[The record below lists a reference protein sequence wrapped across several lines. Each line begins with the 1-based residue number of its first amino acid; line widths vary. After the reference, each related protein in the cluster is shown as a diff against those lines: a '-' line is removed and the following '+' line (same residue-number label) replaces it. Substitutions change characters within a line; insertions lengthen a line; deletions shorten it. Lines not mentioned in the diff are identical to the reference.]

1 MGTVLTRP
9 PHHLTGI
16 AATVLY
22 AVLALTACTSPPS
35 TGQPTST
42 AGSSASPTDVPEMWA
57 FEADPNSAYGL
68 PKPVGLAPEVKPAT
82 RVLSDAEA
90 KGVTG
95 VEILNKDVCQRRSTL
110 EPKCRYRIALASV
123 PADVTPG
130 RVLVSGVSPAAP
142 AGFLVSV
149 DAIEGTT
156 VLATEA
162 GLGDALAQGE
172 FRGERAFTPT
182 QITSSA
188 LTSGVTRL
196 PGPGPATSSLPG
208 TGPTSSGGKGT
219 AVRVGPSL
227 SATLLGEGM
236 DFHYGV
242 DVTPT
247 PGVHIVGEV
256 HFSAGCGVD
265 GGLTYWHG
273 IPDGAWFDASCHLR
287 QGAKFDLS
295 VSAPAG
301 GTTSH
306 QLAKEVMDV
315 IYFQVGPVPVIIVPE
330 LVVSVTTAGQLSV
343 GVSFGA
349 QESIDASIGIGYHG
363 GFQPYARFDADSD
376 SHHQLP
382 TGPVDSTVGGN
393 IAVRMMLYGV
403 LGPEISG
410 LGHVK
415 FTGGPDQSPKV
426 CYAIRAAVGASVVL
440 DFVIKSWN
448 WGPYLFIDKTFKQG
462 CRVNTPPIVTIT
474 SPTEGGTIPLGS
486 VLLPQLSATATDA
499 DDGTLKSG
507 WSSDVDGYLG
517 VAAGPLQA
525 GGLKTPGA
533 HTLTASTTDSDG
545 ASASAQVHVTV
556 VAPTLTMTTV
566 VTDLGGQAVTLGGGR
581 LTAAQGAAYL
591 VIAQPRAPVNLA
603 QPACTS
609 VTWTASIPLEDK
621 GNCVARIELPSQ
633 GTYAVTATL
642 ANPYGA
648 PVVATIPIVVGAPP
662 AVIIPTFEGISA
674 TSSTRGVLVDG
685 GAFGSGEDLTLR
697 MRYLNEAAS
706 GVAVSYTWSVRMDSG
721 AWADLTTTVRDA
733 PGTSTRTFTKVGYT
747 TNHTVTFRCVVTARA
762 SGQPVTVRAITLTFI
777 AAPA

>member
-1 MGTVLTRP
+1 MGTLLTRP
-9 PHHLTGI
+9 PRHLTGI
-16 AATVLY
+16 AASVLY

-35 TGQPTST
+35 TGQPST
-42 AGSSASPTDVPEMWA
+42 TTGSTASPTDVPEKWA

-68 PKPVGLAPEVKPAT
+68 PKPVGLAPEVKPQT

-90 KGVTG
+90 KAVTT
-95 VEILNKDVCQRRSTL
+95 VEILNKDACLHRSTV
-110 EPKCRYRIALASV
+110 EPKCRYRIALGAL
-123 PADVTPG
+123 PAELTPG
-130 RVLVSGVSPAAP
+130 RVLVSGVSTAAP
-142 AGFLVSV
+142 AGFLVTV
-149 DAIEGTT
+149 DSIEGNT

-172 FRGERAFTPT
+172 FRGERAFTPK
-182 QITSSA
+182 QITASE
-188 LTSGVTRL
+188 LTPGVTRL
-196 PGPGPATSSLPG
+196 SGPGPATSSLPG
-208 TGPTSSGGKGT
+208 TGPTSGGSKGT
-219 AVRVGPSL
+219 AVRLGL
-227 SATLLGEGM
+227 DLGNALLGEGM

-247 PGVHIVGEV
+247 AGVHIVGEV

-330 LVVSVTTAGQLSV
+330 LVVSVTTAGQLSI

-363 GFQPYARFDADSD
+363 EFQPYARFDADSD

-382 TGPVDSTVGGN
+382 SGPVDSTVGGT

-403 LGPEISG
+403 LGPEITG

-440 DFVIKSWN
+440 DFVIKSWD

-462 CRVNTPPIVTIT
+462 CRVNTPPTVTIT
-474 SPTEGGTIPLGS
+474 WPPEGATIPLGS

-499 DDGTLKSG
+499 DDGTLKTG
-507 WSSDVDGYLG
+507 WSSNVDGYLG
-517 VAAGPLQA
+517 VATGPLQT
-525 GGLKTPGA
+525 GGLKTPGP

-545 ASASAQVHVTV
+545 ASVSAQVHVTV
-556 VAPTLTMTTV
+556 VAPTLTMATI
-566 VTDLGGQAVTLGGGR
+566 VTDLGGEAITLVGGR
-581 LTAAQGAAYL
+581 LTGAQGAAYL
-591 VIAQPRAPVNLA
+591 VIAQPRAPANVA

-609 VTWTASIPLEDK
+609 VTWTATIPLQDK
-621 GNCVARIELPSQ
+621 GNCVARIELPTQ

-642 ANPYGA
+642 ANPFGA
-648 PVVATIPIVVGAPP
+648 PVIVTIPVTVGPPPVVVTP
-662 AVIIPTFEGISA
+662 VFEGITVTSA
-674 TSSTRGVLVDG
+674 TRGILLDG
-685 GAFGSGEDLTLR
+685 GSFGSGEQLTLR
-697 MRYLNEAAS
+697 MRYLNEAQT
-706 GVAVSYTWSVRMDSG
+706 GVAASYAWSVRMDGG
-721 AWADLTTTVRDA
+721 AWTELTTTVRDVA
-733 PGTSTRTFTKVGYT
+733 GTSTRTFSKVGYK
-747 TNHTVTFRCVVTARA
+747 TNHTYTFRCVVTATTGGQLLTTRA
-762 SGQPVTVRAITLTFI
+762 VTLTFI

>member
-9 PHHLTGI
+9 PRHCTGI

-42 AGSSASPTDVPEMWA
+42 TGSSASPTAVPERWA

-90 KGVTG
+90 KAVTG
-95 VEILNKDVCQRRSTL
+95 VEIINKDVCQHRSTL

-142 AGFLVSV
+142 AGFLITV

-182 QITSSA
+182 QITSSS

-227 SATLLGEGM
+227 STALLGEGM

-247 PGVHIVGEV
+247 PGIHIVGEV

-330 LVVSVTTAGQLSV
+330 LVVSVTTEGQLSV

-363 GFQPYARFDADSD
+363 EFQPYARFDADSD

-440 DFVIKSWN
+440 DFVIKSWD

-462 CRVNTPPIVTIT
+462 CRVNTPPVVTIT
-474 SPTEGGTIPLGS
+474 WPTEGASIPLGS

-499 DDGTLKSG
+499 DDGTLKTG
-507 WSSDVDGYLG
+507 WSSNVDGYLG
-517 VAAGPLQA
+517 VASGPLQA

-545 ASASAQVHVTV
+545 ASASAQVHVSI

-566 VTDLGGQAVTLGGGR
+566 VTDLGGQAVTLVGGR
-581 LTAAQGAAYL
+581 LTGAQGAAYL
-591 VIAQPRAPVNLA
+591 VVAKPRAPANLA

-609 VTWTASIPLEDK
+609 VTWAASIPLEDR
-621 GNCVARIELPSQ
+621 GNCLARIELPSQ

-648 PVVATIPIVVGAPP
+648 PVAVTIPVTVGPP
-662 AVIIPTFEGISA
+662 PVAVTPVFEGITVTSA
-674 TSSTRGVLVDG
+674 ARGVLLDG
-685 GAFGSGEDLTLR
+685 GSFGSGEQLTLR
-697 MRYLNEAAS
+697 MRYLNEAQTGVEAS
-706 GVAVSYTWSVRMDSG
+706 YAWSVRMDGG
-721 AWADLTTTVRDA
+721 AWTDLTTTVRDA
-733 PGTSTRTFTKVGYT
+733 AGVSTRTFSNVGYK
-747 TNHTVTFRCVVTARA
+747 TNHTFTFRCIVTGSGGQMLTTRA
-762 SGQPVTVRAITLTFI
+762 LTLAFI